1 MPDATRRVTLQ
12 DDRRIIAL
20 ISDFGFRISDF
31 IMDLTTFL
39 TQRRPV
45 WRKLEEMLE
54 QVEGSG
60 LGSLDEDQSVEFGR
74 LYRRTA
80 SDLNQAQT
88 FVSGD
93 ATVRYLNDLVAR
105 AYGAIY
111 GKTRTDWWG
120 FFVFLVWGYPTVFRR
135 HWPHLALAT
144 SLFAAGCLLGV
155 LAATYDPAVARAYLL
170 PADMPTIQPPK
181 EGEGQEAAMPPGMV
195 AAFSGMLFTHNLTVT
210 LVAFALGV
218 TLGVG
223 SAWMMFYNGVTT
235 GALAAVFIEAG
246 QFKAFETGILPH
258 GVVEIPAMLIGGAAG
273 FVLAEAIFR
282 ARPWPR
288 SEEFIRKGREAL
300 YLLFGAVPLLMC
312 AAVIEAGV
320 ARAPEQLLSSDFK
333 LGLAGVVGLLFLAY
347 VLLFGW
353 GWRPKAGSETP

>member
-1 MPDATRRVTLQ
+1 
-12 DDRRIIAL
+12 
-20 ISDFGFRISDF
+20 
-31 IMDLTTFL
+31 MDITTFL
-39 TQRRPV
+39 SQRRAV
-45 WRKLEEMLE
+45 WRKLEQMLE

-105 AYGAIY
+105 AYVAIY

-120 FFVFLVWGYPTVFRR
+120 LFVFLVWGYPTVFRR

-144 SLFAAGCLLGV
+144 GLFVAGCLLGV

-181 EGEGQEAAMPPGMV
+181 EGEPPEQAMPPGV
-195 AAFSGMLFTHNLTVT
+195 VSAFSSQLFTHNLSVT
-210 LVAFALGV
+210 LVAFAVGILLGV
-218 TLGVG
+218 LSG
-223 SAWMMFYNGVTT
+223 WMMFYNGVTT
-235 GALAAVFIEAG
+235 GALAAVFIEAH
-246 QFKAFETGILPH
+246 QFRAFATGILPH
-258 GVVEIPAMLIGGAAG
+258 GVIEIPAMLIGGAAG
-273 FVLAEAIFR
+273 FVLAEGILR
-282 ARPWPR
+282 AKTWPR
-288 SEEFIRKGREAL
+288 LEELGRKAKEAL
-300 YLLFGAVPLLMC
+300 FLVSGAIPLLMC
-312 AAVIEAGV
+312 AGVIEAGV
-320 ARAPEQLLSSDFK
+320 ARAPDWVLNSGIK
-333 LGLAGVVGLLFLAY
+333 LAVAGVVGFGFLTY

-353 GWRPKAGSETP
+353 GWRPKAEGEKP